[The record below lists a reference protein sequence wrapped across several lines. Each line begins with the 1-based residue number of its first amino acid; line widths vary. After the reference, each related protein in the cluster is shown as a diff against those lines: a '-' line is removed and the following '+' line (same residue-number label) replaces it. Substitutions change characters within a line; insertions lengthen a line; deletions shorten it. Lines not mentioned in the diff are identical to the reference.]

1 MERTDKR
8 GFSRLAGFLMA
19 IIVAL
24 LACPLAVEAA
34 YVVHSVSGNVG
45 LVAKGSTTP
54 LKKGMSVGPSDVI
67 DIPENGKLEIF
78 NELDGKVYS
87 SVKSGRFSVIRLM
100 LDAKDQA
107 SDNAGNVKGQLA
119 LGKGENT
126 IEGRLYMEKGMVK
139 RSQTVFGQDSE
150 NVDVDGRTLARYVA
164 SVVYTGNLDSRVE
177 LPVKIEHERG
187 EGVGIKFRLV
197 NDLDFPV
204 YFNVLKITGSQAPVL
219 EVSELGQPTGCYVV
233 LPGQAL
239 SREQFAV
246 PNSDTR
252 HVLIMSHCKYDIGEV
267 IDFIGDLLST
277 EGIGTLSEKD
287 APVHMLVL

>member
-1 MERTDKR
+1 MKRTIKNR
-8 GFSRLAGFLMA
+8 FLRLAGSM
-19 IIVAL
+19 IAL
-24 LACPLAVEAA
+24 LATFFVFPFAAEAA

-45 LVAKGSTTP
+45 LVAKGETTP
-54 LKKGMSVGPSDVI
+54 LKKGMTIGPSDVI

-119 LGKGENT
+119 IGKGEKT
-126 IEGRLYMEKGMVK
+126 MEGRLYMEKGMVK

-187 EGVGIKFRLV
+187 EGKGIKFRLV
-197 NDLDFPV
+197 NTLDFPV

-239 SREQFAV
+239 SREQFAD
-246 PNSDTR
+246 PGGDTR

-267 IDFIGDLLST
+267 IDFIGDLMST